1 MVHSYCIK
9 SETNGLTRIEDKEQ
23 LGSGGFGTVY
33 KCFYGKDAYA
43 IKYMKNDNGLIPS
56 STIREI
62 DGLTQLAKSK
72 HVLDLYEI
80 EFDKKYVKIILKLG
94 DMDLKYYIRKG
105 LTNKEIKSISKQIC
119 LGIYDCVQK
128 NIIHRDIKLNNI
140 IMVGDKV
147 KLSDFGLCRSDV
159 CTVENNIELTI
170 QYTLQYRPIEVLQDE
185 MYTNKADI
193 WALGITI
200 LSIVNGRRFFRIGDD
215 YPTTGPDA
223 DDDEETKATK
233 EMIDEIYRIFPDRIS
248 TQKYLRKKFPEIE
261 ESLIDLLSWMLELD
275 PDNRPDIYQVLT
287 HDYFKANP
295 KPLKSCYDKL
305 LDRLYTPDKDTIV
318 ENYLE
323 VANELYDIT
332 FKNKSTNE
340 FVFYHALQLYCI
352 IKKNPKI
359 KNRVYL
365 AACWYIS
372 QELKEDDKLYHE
384 EIDEFLEYFLSRDY
398 TLNKGRR
405 NRKKKL
411 SMSKI
416 KNLVNT
422 AVIDIITQLKGGT
435 YISTALDF
443 LYVSVLPFNERKAI
457 SNLRKLYLTDKPL
470 KYTCEEIAD
479 MAIQKSLVT
488 NVKN

>member
-62 DGLTQLAKSK
+62 DGLTQLSKSK

-94 DMDLKYYIRKG
+94 DMDLKYYIKKG
-105 LTNKEIKSISKQIC
+105 LSNKEIKSISKQIC
-119 LGIYDCVQK
+119 QGIYDCVQK

-140 IMVGDKV
+140 IMLGDKV

-159 CTVENNIELTI
+159 CTIENNIELTI

-200 LSIVNGRRFFRIGDD
+200 LSIVNGKRFFRIGDD
-215 YPTTGPDA
+215 YPSGYDN
-223 DDDEETKATK
+223 DEETKATK
-233 EMIDEIYRIFPDRIS
+233 EMINEIYRIFPDRIS
-248 TQKYLRKKFPEIE
+248 TQKYLRKKFPQIE

-287 HDYFKANP
+287 HEYFKAKP

-305 LDRLYTPDKDTIV
+305 LDRLYIPDKNTSV

-340 FVFYHALQLYCI
+340 FVFYHALQLYCV

-359 KNRVYL
+359 RNRVYL

-384 EIDEFLEYFLSRDY
+384 EIDEFLEYFVSRDY
-398 TLNKGRR
+398 TLYKVR

-416 KNLVNT
+416 KNLVNI

-443 LYVSVLPFNERKAI
+443 LYVSPLQFNERKAI
-457 SNLRKLYLTDKPL
+457 SSLRKLYLTDKPL
-470 KYTCEEIAD
+470 KYTCQEIAD
-479 MAIQKSLVT
+479 MAIEKSLVT